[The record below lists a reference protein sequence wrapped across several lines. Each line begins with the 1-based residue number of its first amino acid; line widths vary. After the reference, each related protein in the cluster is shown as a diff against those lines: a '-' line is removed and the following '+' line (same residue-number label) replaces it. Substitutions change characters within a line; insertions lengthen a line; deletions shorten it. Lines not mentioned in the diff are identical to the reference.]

1 MYIITLD
8 VGSQIW
14 KPFYH
19 AWRYIFTY
27 STIYCNGNI
36 KCYSANRQF
45 KIMLS
50 NFQTLTIKH
59 FCKQPYHEQQRF
71 FEPVKSPC

>member
-36 KCYSANRQF
+36 KCYSASNSPKCVLIDSSKTCCQTF
-45 KIMLS
+45 K
-50 NFQTLTIKH
+50 H
-59 FCKQPYHEQQRF
+59 
-71 FEPVKSPC
+71 